1 MQQIFYSQQT
11 HILLDIVSNPS
22 IHWVVTKGNAMKTVK
37 IYMVRKPSDIDEVKE
52 LCRRYNNQAE
62 EVVIAETINLPP
74 VWYDAVC
81 QNPLDDYIFLSGK
94 GGYDDENHR
103 QVVALQC
110 PGKPTLYVDPS
121 GSSYCRYMGVEL

>member
-1 MQQIFYSQQT
+1 
-11 HILLDIVSNPS
+11 
-22 IHWVVTKGNAMKTVK
+22 MKTVK

-52 LCRRYNNQAE
+52 LCKRYAEQAE
-62 EVVIAETINLPP
+62 EVVIAETVNLPP

-110 PGKPTLYVDPS
+110 PGRPTLYVDPS
-121 GSSYCRYMGVEL
+121 GSSYCRYMGIEL

>member
-1 MQQIFYSQQT
+1 
-11 HILLDIVSNPS
+11 
-22 IHWVVTKGNAMKTVK
+22 MKTVK
-37 IYMVRKPSDIDEVKE
+37 IYMVRKPSDIDEVME
-52 LCRRYNNQAE
+52 LCLRYNVQAE
-62 EVVIAETINLPP
+62 EVTVAETINLPP

-81 QNPLDDYIFLSGK
+81 QNPLDDYSFLSGK

>member
-1 MQQIFYSQQT
+1 
-11 HILLDIVSNPS
+11 
-22 IHWVVTKGNAMKTVK
+22 MKTVK

-62 EVVIAETINLPP
+62 EVTVAETVNLPP
-74 VWYDAVC
+74 LWYDAVC

-110 PGKPTLYVDPS
+110 PRQTNALRRPVWFFLLPLHG
-121 GSSYCRYMGVEL
+121 G

>member
-1 MQQIFYSQQT
+1 MDYDKFNIISYFAG
-11 HILLDIVSNPS
+11 LLLKSEHS
-22 IHWVVTKGNAMKTVK
+22 LYQTKGNTMKTVK
-37 IYMVRKPSDIDEVKE
+37 IYMVRKPSDIDDVME

-62 EVVIAETINLPP
+62 EVTVAETVNLPP

-110 PGKPTLYVDPS
+110 PDKPTLYVDPS
-121 GSSYCRYMGVEL
+121 GSSYCRYMGIKL

>member
-1 MQQIFYSQQT
+1 MDYDKFNIISYFAG
-11 HILLDIVSNPS
+11 LLLKSEHS
-22 IHWVVTKGNAMKTVK
+22 LYQTKGNTMKTVK
-37 IYMVRKPSDIDEVKE
+37 IYMVRKPSDIDEVME

-62 EVVIAETINLPP
+62 EVTVAETVNLPP

-81 QNPLDDYIFLSGK
+81 QNPLNDYIFLSGK

-121 GSSYCRYMGVEL
+121 GSSYCRYMGIEL

>member
-1 MQQIFYSQQT
+1 MDYDKFNIISYFAG
-11 HILLDIVSNPS
+11 LLLKSEHS
-22 IHWVVTKGNAMKTVK
+22 LYQTKGNTMKTFK
-37 IYMVRKPSDIDEVKE
+37 IYMVRKPSDIDEVME
-52 LCRRYNNQAE
+52 LCRRYNAQAE
-62 EVVIAETINLPP
+62 AVTVAETVNLPP

-110 PGKPTLYVDPS
+110 PDKPTLYVDPS
-121 GSSYCRYMGVEL
+121 GSSYCRYMGIKL

>member
-1 MQQIFYSQQT
+1 
-11 HILLDIVSNPS
+11 
-22 IHWVVTKGNAMKTVK
+22 MKTVK
-37 IYMVRKPSDIDEVKE
+37 IYMVRKPSDIDEVIE
-52 LCRRYNNQAE
+52 LCRCYNNQAE
-62 EVVIAETINLPP
+62 EVRVAETVNLPP

-81 QNPLDDYIFLSGK
+81 RAPLDDYSFLSGK

-121 GSSYCRYMGVEL
+121 GSSYCRYMGIEL

>member
-1 MQQIFYSQQT
+1 MDYDKFNIISYFAG
-11 HILLDIVSNPS
+11 LLLKSEHS
-22 IHWVVTKGNAMKTVK
+22 LYQTKGNTMKTVK
-37 IYMVRKPSDIDEVKE
+37 IYMVRKPSDIDEVME
-52 LCRRYNNQAE
+52 LCRRYNAQAE
-62 EVVIAETINLPP
+62 EVTVAETVNLPP

-81 QNPLDDYIFLSGK
+81 RSPLDDYIFLSGK

-121 GSSYCRYMGVEL
+121 GSSYCRYMGIEL